1 MKIGIIGTGYMGQA
15 VGRFLGRAGHE
26 IFFGSSDAQRARDAA
41 AGQPLAAGG
50 GSYREA
56 FDHGE
61 VLALAT
67 SWRRT
72 EDAIRSINDF
82 EGKVLIDCTNPEG
95 SDGLVV
101 GHTTSGAE
109 SISEWANHARIVKA
123 FNHVFGDLL
132 DQAPIRNSDPPT
144 LFFCG
149 DDPDAK
155 AVVAGLIE
163 SCGYHGVDA
172 GRLATARY
180 LEPLAMLMVSL
191 AREQATPGGDL
202 ALRLL
207 VRPK

>member
-1 MKIGIIGTGYMGQA
+1 M
-15 VGRFLGRAGHE
+15 
-26 IFFGSSDAQRARDAA
+26 
-41 AGQPLAAGG
+41 
-50 GSYREA
+50 
-56 FDHGE
+56 
-61 VLALAT
+61 ALAT
-67 SWRRT
+67 SWVRT
-72 EDAIRSINDF
+72 EDAVGSIADF

-109 SISEWANHARIVKA
+109 IISRWANNARIVKT

-132 DQAPIRNSDPPT
+132 DQDPIGNGDPPT

-155 AVVAGLIE
+155 AVVAGLIG

-172 GRLATARY
+172 GPLAAARY
-180 LEPLAMLMVSL
+180 LESLAMLMVSV
-191 AREQATPGGDL
+191 AREQAVPGGDL